1 MTNIVQRYL
10 RHFFEKS
17 KDKSLKRLRFHR
29 LKASD
34 LPKWSKNSRFFAG
47 ESKFKETS
55 WNLAWSKSSHKVDLI
70 TLFKHTHN
78 SLPEFY
84 NVFYELP
91 AGYEPRSN
99 LTPAHSK
106 PSHLLAFYN
115 IHSRCFSI
123 LIVQTFNGVEI
134 ITGGDRT
141 SRNKNLPDLDFGKE
155 AFFTWREK
163 AFRKNKG
170 KKSGIYAVFNYWIQ
184 MHVSNKS
191 LLIIEIKI
199 VAIDALLATRNKFSI
214 E

>member
-99 LTPAHSK
+99 LTPAHLK

-170 KKSGIYAVFNYWIQ
+170 KKSGRV
-184 MHVSNKS
+184 
-191 LLIIEIKI
+191 IIRLERKF
-199 VAIDALLATRNKFSI
+199 TRFLTI
-214 E
+214 EFKCTYQTKVY

>member
-1 MTNIVQRYL
+1 MQRYL

-115 IHSRCFSI
+115 IHPRCFSI

-141 SRNKNLPDLDFGKE
+141 SRNICRIWIL
-155 AFFTWREK
+155 EK
-163 AFRKNKG
+163 KLFSCGVKRYLERNTLIRRNKG
-170 KKSGIYAVFNYWIQ
+170 KKSGRV
-184 MHVSNKS
+184 
-191 LLIIEIKI
+191 IIRLERKF
-199 VAIDALLATRNKFSI
+199 TRFLTI
-214 E
+214 EFKCTYQTKVY

>member
-1 MTNIVQRYL
+1 MQRYL

-99 LTPAHSK
+99 LTPAHHSK

-134 ITGGDRT
+134 ITGGDRHHEI
-141 SRNKNLPDLDFGKE
+141 RIDFRKE
-155 AFFTWREK
+155 AFFMWCEK
-163 AFRKNKG
+163 AFRKKYVNTK
-170 KKSGIYAVFNYWIQ
+170 
-184 MHVSNKS
+184 
-191 LLIIEIKI
+191 E
-199 VAIDALLATRNKFSI
+199 
-214 E
+214 